1 VLRLRSQAD
10 GAILVVMPEAD
21 TAVRDRLAVTRTKLA
36 NERTL
41 LAYVRTSVMLV
52 ASGATL
58 WRFHPTGEMDRV
70 LGIATIGVGI
80 IVLAIGAWRFT
91 RTHDR
96 IEVDVEP

>member
-1 VLRLRSQAD
+1 MT
-10 GAILVVMPEAD
+10 MPEAD
-21 TAVRDRLAVTRTKLA
+21 SAVRDRLAVTRTKLA

-41 LAYVRTSVMLV
+41 LAYLRTSVMLV

-58 WRFHPTGEMDRV
+58 WRLQPMGELDRF
-70 LGIATIGVGI
+70 LGMATIGVGLA
-80 IVLAIGAWRFT
+80 VAAIGAWRFT